1 LVCSFASCNTIE
13 EQNIETDDD
22 YTTSC
27 PIPEYYSDHFDAYI
41 DNFSKW
47 LNALLEDNPT
57 FGDYAIRMLDKYSVE
72 TKAQLKDRET
82 VIINNKEIPILSQR
96 LERRFIEL
104 KNIVQGGTLQG
115 ISVMRVARIVEKG
128 TDIFAELYREF
139 DICQYILGKKIVA
152 VTAMQ
157 NDNTLNVIATAE
169 DDIVCTLEIS
179 ATLAKGEIAKDKHEI
194 ISQRG
199 IACDIVVDAQLKQ
212 DSIYVFGA
220 ENKKFTDVDFE
231 LYGLS
236 IEDIAVVRSAF
247 TIAQKG
253 TKDKMIAID
262 SNLKVLVEKAKAS
275 VVTGERQVI

>member
-1 LVCSFASCNTIE
+1 MKILQE
-13 EQNIETDDD
+13 
-22 YTTSC
+22 
-27 PIPEYYSDHFDAYI
+27 
-41 DNFSKW
+41 K
-47 LNALLEDNPT
+47 LE
-57 FGDYAIRMLDKYSVE
+57 FLLDKYSVE
-72 TKAQLKDRET
+72 TKAELKDCKT
-82 VIINNKEIPILSQR
+82 AIIDGVNTPVLSHR

-139 DICQYILGKKIVA
+139 DICEYILGKKIVG

-157 NDNTLNVIATAE
+157 NDNTLNVIATAKGG
-169 DDIVCTLEIS
+169 IVCTIEIS
-179 ATLAKGEIAKDKHEI
+179 ATLSKGEIAKDKHEI

-199 IACDIVVDAQLKQ
+199 IACDVVVDAQLKQ
-212 DSIYVFGA
+212 DSIYVFGN

-231 LYGLS
+231 LYGLE

-253 TKDKMIAID
+253 TKNEMIAID
-262 SNLKVLVEKAKAS
+262 ENLKVLVEKAKAS
-275 VVTGERQVI
+275 VESGERQVI

>member
-1 LVCSFASCNTIE
+1 MKILQEKLEFL
-13 EQNIETDDD
+13 
-22 YTTSC
+22 
-27 PIPEYYSDHFDAYI
+27 
-41 DNFSKW
+41 
-47 LNALLEDNPT
+47 LN
-57 FGDYAIRMLDKYSVE
+57 KYSVE
-72 TKAQLKDRET
+72 TKAEFKDCKTAVIDDVET
-82 VIINNKEIPILSQR
+82 PILSHR

-104 KNIVQGGTLQG
+104 KNIVMGGTLQG
-115 ISVMRVARIVEKG
+115 ISVIRVARIVEKG
-128 TDIFAELYREF
+128 RDIFAELYREF
-139 DICQYILGKKIVA
+139 DICEYILGRKIVA

-169 DDIVCTLEIS
+169 DGIVCTIEIS

-199 IACDIVVDAQLKQ
+199 IACDVVVDAQLKQ
-212 DSIYVFGA
+212 DSVYLFGA

-253 TKDKMIAID
+253 TKDEMITID
-262 SNLKVLVEKAKAS
+262 ENLKVLIEKAKAS
-275 VVTGERQVI
+275 VESGERQVI

>member
-1 LVCSFASCNTIE
+1 MKVFQE
-13 EQNIETDDD
+13 
-22 YTTSC
+22 
-27 PIPEYYSDHFDAYI
+27 
-41 DNFSKW
+41 K
-47 LNALLEDNPT
+47 LE
-57 FGDYAIRMLDKYSVE
+57 FLLDKYSVDA
-72 TKAQLKDRET
+72 KVQFKDCKIA
-82 VIINNKEIPILSQR
+82 VIDGTDTPILSHR

-128 TDIFAELYREF
+128 SDIFAELYREF
-139 DICQYILGKKIVA
+139 DICQYILGRKIVA

-169 DDIVCTLEIS
+169 DSVVCTIEIS
-179 ATLAKGEIAKDKHEI
+179 ATLAKGEIPKDKHEI

-199 IACDIVVDAQLKQ
+199 IACDVVVDAQLKQ
-212 DSIYVFGA
+212 DSIYVFGS

-236 IEDIAVVRSAF
+236 LEDIAVVRSAF

-253 TKDKMIAID
+253 TKYEMIAIN
-262 SNLKVLVEKAKAS
+262 SNLYTLVEKAKES
-275 VVTGERQVI
+275 VLAGERQVI

>member
-1 LVCSFASCNTIE
+1 MKILQEKLAFL
-13 EQNIETDDD
+13 
-22 YTTSC
+22 
-27 PIPEYYSDHFDAYI
+27 
-41 DNFSKW
+41 
-47 LNALLEDNPT
+47 LN
-57 FGDYAIRMLDKYSVE
+57 KYSVE
-72 TKAQLKDRET
+72 TKAVLKDCKT
-82 VIINNKEIPILSQR
+82 VVIDGTDTPILSHR

-128 TDIFAELYREF
+128 SDVFTELYREL
-139 DICQYILGKKIVA
+139 DICEYVLGRKIVGI
-152 VTAMQ
+152 TAMQ
-157 NDNTLNVIATAE
+157 NDNTLNVIATVE
-169 DDIVCTLEIS
+169 DKIVCTIEIS

-199 IACDIVVDAQLKQ
+199 IACDVVVDAQLKQ

-236 IEDIAVVRSAF
+236 LEDIAVVRSAF
-247 TIAQKG
+247 TIAQKD
-253 TKDKMIAID
+253 TKEEMIALD

-275 VVTGERQVI
+275 VKTGERQVI